1 LNKRL
6 GSKELKMVY
15 DDGSKYTKNVS
26 VRPRERGNLHLDDEI
41 LQLAGW
47 ACLIEDHYS
56 QVRGIYTPMDIE
68 WAKDGI
74 TGKLFIVQA
83 RPETVQS
90 SGVRTSCVAHPVQR

>member
-1 LNKRL
+1 MTTAPSIPRTCRCDL
-6 GSKELKMVY
+6 GTGKFAL
-15 DDGSKYTKNVS
+15 
-26 VRPRERGNLHLDDEI
+26 LDDEI

-74 TGKLFIVQA
+74 TGKLFVSKPRNGTI
-83 RPETVQS
+83 
-90 SGVRTSCVAHPVQR
+90 QRGKNVLRSYHLSPR

>member
-15 DDGSKYTKNVS
+15 DDGSKYT
-26 VRPRERGNLHLDDEI
+26 RTCRCDLGGEICTLDDEI

-68 WAKDGI
+68 WKDGI

-83 RPETVQS
+83 
-90 SGVRTSCVAHPVQR
+90 QRNGTIPA

>member
-26 VRPRERGNLHLDDEI
+26 VRPRERGKFAPLMTK
-41 LQLAGW
+41 QLAGW

-56 QVRGIYTPMDIE
+56 QVRGIS
-68 WAKDGI
+68 DG
-74 TGKLFIVQA
+74 
-83 RPETVQS
+83 
-90 SGVRTSCVAHPVQR
+90 H

>member
-1 LNKRL
+1 
-6 GSKELKMVY
+6 MTTAQVY
-15 DDGSKYTKNVS
+15 Q
-26 VRPRERGNLHLDDEI
+26 ERVGATGNGKFALLDDEI

-74 TGKLFIVQA
+74 TGKLFVSKPAQKTI
-83 RPETVQS
+83 P
-90 SGVRTSCVAHPVQR
+90 G